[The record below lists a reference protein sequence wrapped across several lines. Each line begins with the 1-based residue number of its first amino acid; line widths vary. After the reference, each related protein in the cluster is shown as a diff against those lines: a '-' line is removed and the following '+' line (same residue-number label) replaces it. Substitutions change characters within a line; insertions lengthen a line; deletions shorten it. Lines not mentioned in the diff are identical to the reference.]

1 MSLFKKGDKPEE
13 LKTKGMGIKMKL
25 ITSILPVVFVLLIM
39 LTVIT
44 TIISQNIILGR
55 ANSEM
60 TATLKQYSND
70 IAGDLNVIRSQADEL
85 SLFIAATH
93 DSVSIDEYQN
103 ALCAVVVNSDMVLG
117 SGIWFEPN
125 VFDEAEKYYGPYWYK
140 NVVDGVWDGADL
152 IETWDYS
159 NAEYDYFNQEYYLNA
174 KSMQSASITDPY
186 YDETSGLV
194 MATCSA
200 PIRDR
205 GGNYLGCVT
214 VDIMLTQF
222 CDTLANIK
230 VGETGTVWLIDS
242 AGNYIY
248 HPAFQNAAAEG
259 MNISTSTEMGDYI
272 SAIKNNNTGT
282 GKFKWDGQTRLLY
295 WDTVPGT
302 SWKIGLTITQAELFR
317 QIQQLIYIAIII
329 CIVAMVACSVI
340 IIIRARDISSSI
352 NCVAKS
358 LVKLSNGE
366 FVTIDDEKE
375 LKKKDEF
382 GLIVE
387 SMNNVIDKLNS
398 IVHNI
403 VESSNSVATSATE
416 LSDMTNQISQ
426 TTDDVSNAVQEI
438 ASGATQQADEI
449 QTAVTAT
456 DTVSSSISEI
466 KNSSTDISKSAEE
479 MEIASKATSE
489 SIDNLRK
496 SSEETSVN
504 IEAISEAILATKEA
518 VDNIKEKVEGITN
531 IATQTNLLSLN
542 ASIEAARAGDAGKG
556 FAVVA
561 QEIGKLAEDS
571 KTMADDI
578 KTQMEVLLE
587 KSDSAVGAVNSVKDS
602 NADTQTALGESLESI
617 NKMMKEIDNT
627 VKGIEEISVDTDNSI
642 QAKDSVVDTMSAL
655 SAISE
660 ENAASAEE
668 TGASMEELNATVT
681 TLNEAASNLNN
692 IADKLNTEMKFFKI

>member
-25 ITSILPVVFVLLIM
+25 IVSILPVVFVLLIL

-44 TIISQNIILGR
+44 TFVSQSIILGR

-60 TATLKQYSND
+60 SATLKQYSNE
-70 IAGDLNVIRSQADEL
+70 IAGDLDVIRSQADEL

-93 DSVSIDEYQN
+93 DSVSIDEYKN
-103 ALCAVVVNSDMVLG
+103 ALCAVVVNNDMILG

-125 VFDEAEKYYGPYWYK
+125 VYDKSEKYYGPYWYK
-140 NVVDGVWDGADL
+140 NVVDGKWDGADL

-159 NAEYDYFNQEYYLNA
+159 NADYNYFNQEYYLNA
-174 KSMQSASITDPY
+174 KNMQSASITDPY

-194 MATCSA
+194 MTTCSA

-214 VDIMLTQF
+214 VDVMLSSMNE
-222 CDTLANIK
+222 TLASIR
-230 VGETGTVWLIDS
+230 VGETGTVWLLDS
-242 AGNYIY
+242 AGIYIY
-248 HPAFQNAAAEG
+248 HPALDTSKEA
-259 MNISTSTEMGDYI
+259 ISITSSTELGEYI
-272 SAIKNNNTGT
+272 SAIQTKDA
-282 GKFKWDGQTRLLY
+282 GKGDFKWEAQTRLLY
-295 WDTVPGT
+295 WDTIPGMN
-302 SWKIGLTITQAELFR
+302 WKMGLTITRAELFR
-317 QIQQLIYIAIII
+317 QIWQLIYISFII

-366 FVTIDDEKE
+366 FVIIDDEKE

-387 SMNNVIDKLNS
+387 SMNNVIDKLNN

-403 VESSNSVATSATE
+403 VESSNSVAVSATE

-466 KNSSTDISKSAEE
+466 KSASNDISKSAEE

-578 KTQMEVLLE
+578 KNQMEVLLE

-617 NKMMKEIDNT
+617 NKMIEEIDNT

-642 QAKDSVVDTMSAL
+642 KAKDSVVDTMSAL

-681 TLNEAASNLNN
+681 TLNEAASNLNS
-692 IADKLNTEMKFFKI
+692 IADKLNTEMQFFKI